1 MKHFS
6 SRALNI
12 LIAMKERS
20 VLEPRLLRLAKATLL
35 IAILLTP
42 SIWML
47 KVVPPLWKDVDAYN
61 QVTKPPGAGAILHYA
76 PLYCFVA
83 RIPFYVGQAIESFRG
98 ATTFPRGSFF
108 IHPIL
113 SDSGVF
119 VLLLSQHLA
128 LCAAAF
134 HLICAASRLFLARIV
149 LATAWAINPLFY
161 TFAQCVGTEALSMIL
176 MLLLSAAGLRM
187 IRNSRKV
194 PRKDW
199 FLLGTLLW
207 LCILTRHINAMLAI
221 LLPLAFFL
229 LSAHRLVMIPVTC
242 SRLHRRW
249 RCLQVKR
256 DLRNTALA
264 LAVGVSSV
272 VLAHATLRTLS
283 YAVHIPYHS
292 SVGFTFLWRLKFLA
306 TLPAETR
313 NQLLDK
319 VAKNTP
325 SPDVRKLISVL
336 RESPPEDQPWDVLAF
351 MHKAQ
356 VALFTPETEAQ
367 EKRFNLVLNH
377 TARAFL
383 YPPDEIF
390 LRAVGTDFVKY
401 QKTRIP
407 DVVNHLFG
415 STTFYFS
422 HPETMADCASLSTFR
437 EKSATDILAVFKKH
451 SYFRHARR
459 FDYTGFLIF
468 WFANLSLLAVLA
480 KIRKEDI
487 AAVFS
492 YATALTLVGLLMMLA
507 NCVLTELQPRFTLPM
522 WELTIVSASVLFG
535 RTVDC
540 LSK

>member
-1 MKHFS
+1 MK
-6 SRALNI
+6 
-12 LIAMKERS
+12 
-20 VLEPRLLRLAKATLL
+20 PRLLRLAEATLL
-35 IAILLTP
+35 IAILLIP

-47 KVVPPLWKDVDAYN
+47 KVVPPLWKDVDAYI
-61 QVTKPPGAGAILHYA
+61 QVTQPPGVGTILHYA

-83 RIPFYVGQAIESFRG
+83 RIPFYLGQAIESFRV

-108 IHPIL
+108 VHPTL

-134 HLICAASRLFLARIV
+134 HLICLASRLFLARIV
-149 LATAWAINPLFY
+149 LAIAWAANPLFY
-161 TFAQCVGTEALSMIL
+161 TFAQCVGAETLSMIL
-176 MLLLSAAGLRM
+176 LLLISAEGLRM
-187 IRNSRKV
+187 IRNPGKV

-199 FLLGTLLW
+199 FLLGILLW
-207 LCILTRHINAMLAI
+207 LCILTRHINAILAI

-229 LSAHRLVMIPVTC
+229 LSAHRLVMIPVTR

-249 RCLQVKR
+249 RRLQVKR
-256 DLRNTALA
+256 DLRNAALT
-264 LAVGVSSV
+264 LAIGVSCV
-272 VLAHATLRTLS
+272 VLSNATLRSLS
-283 YAVHIPYHS
+283 YAFHIPYRS
-292 SVGFTFLWRLKFLA
+292 RVGVTFLWRLKFLA

-313 NQLLDK
+313 NQLLNK

-325 SPDVRKLISVL
+325 SPEVRKLISVL
-336 RESPPEDQPWDVLAF
+336 RQSPSEDQNWDVLAF

-356 VALFTPETEAQ
+356 VALFTPETESQ
-367 EKRFNLVLNH
+367 DEKFNLVLNR

-390 LRAVGTDFVKY
+390 LRAVGTDFAKS

-437 EKSATDILAVFKKH
+437 EKSAADILAVFKKH
-451 SYFRHARR
+451 SYFRHAKR
-459 FDYTGFLIF
+459 FGYTGFLIF
-468 WFANLSLLAVLA
+468 WLVNLSLLAVLA
-480 KIRKEDI
+480 KIRKEDV
-487 AAVFS
+487 ATVFS
-492 YATALTLVGLLMMLA
+492 YATALTLIGLLIMLA
-507 NCVLTELQPRFTLPM
+507 NCVLTEFQSRFTLPM
-522 WELTIVSASVLFG
+522 WELTIVSVSVLFG
-535 RTVDC
+535 RTVEC
-540 LSK
+540 LSKLYEVVGARYIPCNSDSP